1 MKPEILGFI
10 GSATIACS
18 LFPQVYKSWKT
29 KSTKDIS
36 LLWNSVLAIG
46 LILFVI
52 YGFQISSLP
61 IMIFTSIEAS
71 LALFLLVMK
80 LAYK

>member
-1 MKPEILGFI
+1 MKPEIIGFI

-36 LLWNSVLAIG
+36 LLWNSVLAVG
-46 LILFVI
+46 LVIFVI
-52 YGFQISSLP
+52 YGFQISSFP
-61 IMIFTSIEAS
+61 IMIFTSVEAS
-71 LALFLLVMK
+71 LAISLLVLKMV
-80 LAYK
+80 YK

>member
-1 MKPEILGFI
+1 MKPEIIGFI

-36 LLWNSVLAIG
+36 LLWNTVLSIG
-46 LILFVI
+46 LILFVV

-61 IMIFTSIEAS
+61 IMVFTTIEAS
-71 LALFLLVMK
+71 LALSLLILK
-80 LAYK
+80 FIYK